1 MRQELQDRG
10 GKTALIVIDVQN
22 GVVAD
27 GHDADA
33 VVGRIGQLVAHARA
47 CDRPVV
53 YIQHQSDELVPGTE
67 TWQIRPEIAPA
78 TGDPVIAKRYGDAFM
93 ETTLEETLANLGI
106 GHLVVTGAQTDA
118 CVHATVMGALRDG
131 YDITLV
137 SDAHTTSDWEYA
149 GVQSKATDVI
159 ARFNVEAA
167 FYDYP
172 NTRRTIATT
181 DTVLTW

>member
-1 MRQELQDRG
+1 MRQELQERG

-27 GHDADA
+27 GHEADA
-33 VVGRIGQLVAHARA
+33 VVGRIGQLIAYART
-47 CDRPVV
+47 CDIPVV
-53 YIQHQSDELVPGTE
+53 YVQHESDELVPDSE

-78 TGDPVIAKRYGDAFM
+78 SGDPVVAKRYGDAFM
-93 ETTLEETLANLGI
+93 ETNFEEVLGKLGI

-118 CVHATVMGALRDG
+118 CVRATYTGALRDG
-131 YDITLV
+131 YDVTLV
-137 SDAHTTSDWEYA
+137 SDAHTTSDWEYG
-149 GVQSKATDVI
+149 GVQSKAAEVI

-172 NTRRTIATT
+172 NAKRTVATT